1 MSAFTSLATKELV
14 PILQVA
20 VGPVILISGVGLLL
34 LSMTNRFGRIIDR
47 SRQLAREL
55 RSASEGDRVGLV
67 AQVRILTARARLV
80 RLAIA
85 LAATSILLAAFL
97 IILLFLTALFALEI
111 AAVLSLVFI
120 ACMACVIGS
129 MLIFLKDIDVSLHA
143 FKLEIEAA
151 AARD

>member
-55 RSASEGDRVGLV
+55 RTASEDDRLGLV

-85 LAATSILLAAFL
+85 LSATSILLAALL

-120 ACMACVIGS
+120 ACMGCVIAS
-129 MLIFLKDIDVSLHA
+129 MFIFLKDIDVSLHA

-151 AARD
+151 ADRR